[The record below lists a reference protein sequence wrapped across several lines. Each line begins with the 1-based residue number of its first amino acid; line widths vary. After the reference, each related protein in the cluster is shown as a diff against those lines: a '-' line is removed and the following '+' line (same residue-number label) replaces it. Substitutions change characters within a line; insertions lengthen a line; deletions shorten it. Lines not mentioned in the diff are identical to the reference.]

1 MNTDDLEGLNEAT
14 RKQITEWQKVTR
26 DEAGND
32 AYALV
37 QLRKGNLLYE
47 DNKIEEAL
55 IAWRSIN
62 ESDIREIFISA
73 QWNISTFL
81 MENDNLEGALQIWQR
96 VEKTDDFKMYAQ
108 AQFNIGLFYFKL
120 GKNEEA
126 MHVWSNIERE
136 YCTQVYAAAQLNIG
150 LILFEMSNLE
160 QALVTWNDIKR
171 SDDPEKFAKAKFLAG
186 IILISRNRYEE
197 GIAELRSINIKDNS
211 EIYSKAQFNIGLELI
226 KDSAYINDARSAFDK
241 ARDIHP
247 YEVYCYIQ
255 ICDFLLTSDTYIF
268 GRKLQ
273 VFLNKIILIIR
284 ELTLDSESLKH
295 DQKLP
300 ERKLAHYTGVDTVN
314 KLISTNNNDRAL
326 SSFRLNTINNVN
338 DPSEG
343 RLLNNYLNG
352 VKGELF
358 SIPDFD
364 ENFHAFISCFTFNHD
379 SLNQFRLYGKQD
391 NKEASGVSLVFKKDF
406 FQSDTLLSGMSF
418 LSSLIF
424 TQAFDNSV
432 KDIVIQGIAEK
443 NEDNS
448 SNKKKIDKKPV
459 MRCIYIEPES
469 DYLYLAQRNCLT
481 FYREF
486 KITENPEQEWDNYK
500 KDIDSKTMKVK
511 ALLLKLKVIYQSL
524 KTKHSSDFD
533 CYSDFIDK
541 TILPLKY
548 LIKHSAF
555 QEEQECRMV
564 YITSLDRPEVQMDFG
579 KFLYVEYETDVKSN
593 LDKIYIAPAA
603 TQYQPYL
610 AKLLCG
616 TNIKIELSNNPY
628 RQT

>member
-1 MNTDDLEGLNEAT
+1 MKVLDDET
-14 RKQITEWQKVTR
+14 RNQIEEWQKVTR

-37 QLRKGNLLYE
+37 QLHLGNLLYE
-47 DNKIEEAL
+47 NNRINDAL
-55 IAWRSIN
+55 LAWRNIN
-62 ESDIREIFISA
+62 ETDIREVFISA
-73 QWNISTFL
+73 QWNVSTFL
-81 MENDNLEGALQIWQR
+81 MENDNLESALPIWR
-96 VEKTDDFKMYAQ
+96 SIEKTDDYKIYAQ
-108 AQFNIGLFYFKL
+108 AKWNIGLFHFKQHN
-120 GKNEEA
+120 NEEA
-126 MHVWSNIERE
+126 IHVWSDIERE
-136 YCTQVYAAAQLNIG
+136 YCPQVYAAARLNIG
-150 LILFEMSNLE
+150 LILFEMNNLE
-160 QALVTWNDIKR
+160 QALFTWDDIKR
-171 SDDPEKFAKAKFLAG
+171 SDDPEKYAKAKFLAG
-186 IILISRNRYEE
+186 LILISKDSLEE
-197 GIAELRSINIKDNS
+197 GIAELRSINITDNS
-211 EIYSKAQFNIGLELI
+211 EIYSRAQFNIGLKLI
-226 KDSAYINDARSAFDK
+226 ETNVSINDARSAFSN
-241 ARDIHP
+241 ARDIYP

-273 VFLNKIILIIR
+273 IFLDKIILIIK
-284 ELTLDSESLKH
+284 ELTLDSEDLKH
-295 DQKLP
+295 EKKLP

-314 KLISTNNNDRAL
+314 KLLCTNNKDRSS

-343 RLLNNYLNG
+343 KLLNDYLNG
-352 VKGELF
+352 VKGESF
-358 SIPDFD
+358 SAPDFD

-406 FQSDTLLSGMSF
+406 FQSDTLLNGMSF
-418 LSSLIF
+418 VSPLNF
-424 TQAFDNSV
+424 TKVFGDSV
-432 KDIVIQGIAEK
+432 KDIARLDISEK
-443 NEDNS
+443 DGNNT
-448 SNKKKIDKKPV
+448 SNKNKIDKKPV

-469 DYLYLAQRNCLT
+469 DYVYLAQRNCLT

-486 KITENPEQEWDNYK
+486 KVEENPEQEWNNYK
-500 KDIDSKTMKVK
+500 KDIDIKTMKVK
-511 ALLLKLKVIYQSL
+511 ALLIKLKMIYRSL
-524 KTKHSSDFD
+524 KAKHLSDFD
-533 CYSDFIDK
+533 CYYDFINK

-579 KFLYVEYETDVKSN
+579 RFLYVEYEGNVKAH

-610 AKLLCG
+610 AKLLCN
-616 TNIKIELSNNPY
+616 TNVKIELSNNPY